1 MFYNLVTF
9 NEYRKLILHS
19 DIKYYIIMMTTMLI
33 IVSFQFSLSGENFL
47 ESIFSATLHQFGGV
61 PPT

>member
-9 NEYRKLILHS
+9 NEYRKLVLYS

-33 IVSFQFSLSGENFL
+33 IVYFRFSLSGENFL
-47 ESIFSATLHQFGGV
+47 ESISSATLR
-61 PPT
+61 

>member
-47 ESIFSATLHQFGGV
+47 ESISSATLR
-61 PPT
+61 